1 MTDPSPNLEHHT
13 LDSLFC
19 MLTHINEWF
28 NPLGGSNV
36 QLYLPFC
43 LLTVCLSHCLP
54 RGR

>member
-13 LDSLFC
+13 SLFC
-19 MLTHINEWF
+19 TLAHINEWF

-36 QLYLPFC
+36 RLYLPFC
-43 LLTVCLSHCLP
+43 LLTVCLFHILP